1 MTRKEKGK
9 ERDKKGKEM
18 WHSERNKEGGEEG
31 HAGRKKRR
39 KKEVLM

>member
-18 WHSERNKEGGEEG
+18 WHSERNKEEGEEG
-31 HAGRKKRR
+31 DAGREKRR